1 MNQVEFLGLQA
12 LLRQCNLATFKM
24 FAENLLKKKNDVQVC
39 HQRLSSAFNLLLILL
54 CSLI

>member
-24 FAENLLKKKNDVQVC
+24 FAENLLKKKNDIQVC
-39 HQRLSSAFNLLLILL
+39 HQRLSSAFNLVLILL